1 MSEHIVHV
9 TDSTFEEEV
18 LKSSIP
24 VLVDFWAEWCAPCRA
39 IAPTLEEIAVEYAGK
54 LKIAKLDVDAN
65 QKTPPQYGIRGIP
78 SLAIFKTG
86 ELVGMEMG
94 ALPKSKLA
102 HFIDSKITD
111 SKV

>member
-9 TDSTFEEEV
+9 TDEKFEDEV
-18 LKSSIP
+18 LKASTP

-39 IAPTLEEIAVEYAGK
+39 IAPTLEEIAVEYAGR
-54 LKIAKLDVDAN
+54 LKVVKLDVDSN
-65 QKTPPQYGIRGIP
+65 QKIPPKYGIRGIP
-78 SLAIFKTG
+78 SLAIFKAG

-102 HFIDSKITD
+102 EFIDSKI
-111 SKV
+111 